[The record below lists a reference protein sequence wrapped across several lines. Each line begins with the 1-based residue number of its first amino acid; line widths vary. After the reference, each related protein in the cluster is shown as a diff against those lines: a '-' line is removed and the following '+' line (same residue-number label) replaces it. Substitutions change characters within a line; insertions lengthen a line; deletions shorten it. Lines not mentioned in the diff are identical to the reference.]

1 MLGPNTGLD
10 RNPTTTAS
18 DVILFTI
25 KERVLTFLN
34 WCCIWKEIEIYCY
47 FIAKSEMYLV
57 NIKLPTLNICTFL
70 ISLIF
75 RNVEEHMEEQEN
87 KLFLADLT
95 HFWKLILSRKIFWY
109 ENCLSFF
116 YELVYQSFI
125 RDSIFLVKFPNWKF
139 SFYKSDRALLRL
151 RQTLTFWNLFEIKL
165 TKYQFVLL
173 MSSLSLHVL

>member
-1 MLGPNTGLD
+1 
-10 RNPTTTAS
+10 
-18 DVILFTI
+18 
-25 KERVLTFLN
+25 
-34 WCCIWKEIEIYCY
+34 
-47 FIAKSEMYLV
+47 MYLV

-75 RNVEEHMEEQEN
+75 GNVEEEHMEEEQEN

-173 MSSLSLHVL
+173 MSSLSLHVFLVFRSAGNIYAIHHGIFPWFCNINPQALQIWL